1 VRILILDTYYP
12 AFLAAHYRGAPQLAA
27 ADYATQWR
35 ALMDRFFG
43 TADSYSHYL
52 RELGHEAQEIVVN
65 AEPLQ
70 QAWAREH
77 GVRRSLL
84 HRDHALRIVHAQV
97 AEFKPDVVYLQDLN
111 ALPVET
117 LIALGRDHLVAG
129 QIASEAPPAERLRA
143 FGLLLTSFP
152 HFVPRFRELG
162 VQSEYLRIGFDRRV
176 LDLLEDT
183 PRDGAV
189 FVGAL
194 GRLQHGRGN
203 DVLEAAARRAPI
215 DVYGYGVEDWPEG
228 SPLRVRYCGE
238 AWGLDMLRVLRG
250 AKIAINRHIDV
261 AEDAANNMR
270 LYEATGVGALLLTDR
285 KSNLGEL
292 FEPGSEVVVY
302 DSAAELAAKV
312 EHFLRHDEERA
323 AIARAGQERT
333 LAEHGY
339 DRRMQELATIL
350 EARLP

>member
-12 AFLAAHYRGAPQLAA
+12 AFLDAHYRGAPQLAQ

-52 RELGHEAQEIVVN
+52 RALGHEAEEIVVN
-65 AEPLQ
+65 ADPLQ
-70 QAWAREH
+70 QAWAGEH
-77 GVRRSLL
+77 GVRRSLRR
-84 HRDHALRIVHAQV
+84 RDRMSRIIRAQIE
-97 AEFKPDVVYLQDLN
+97 EFKPDVVYLQDLN

-117 LIALGRDHLVAG
+117 LISLGEDHLVAG
-129 QIASEAPPAERLRA
+129 QIASEAPPADRLRA

-152 HFVPRFRELG
+152 HFVPRLRELG
-162 VQSEYLRIGFDRRV
+162 VESEYLRIGFDRRV
-176 LDLLEDT
+176 LDALEDG
-183 PRDGAV
+183 PRAGAV

-194 GRLQHGRGN
+194 GRAQHGRGN

-215 DVYGYGVEDWPEG
+215 NVYGYGVEDWPES
-228 SPLRVRYCGE
+228 SPLRARYRGE

-250 AKIAINRHIDV
+250 AKIAVNRHIDV

-292 FEPGSEVVVY
+292 FHPGREVVPY
-302 DSAAELAAKV
+302 DSAADLAAKI
-312 EHFLRHDEERA
+312 EHFLAHDDERA
-323 AIARAGQERT
+323 AIARAGQRRT
-333 LAEHGY
+333 LTEHGY
-339 DRRMQELATIL
+339 DLRMQELATIL